1 MLIEKSPFYNTKKI
15 NNSATTEINK
25 TSKNNINESIDSTS
39 SEGSSF
45 WSWFKGLV
53 NPLQNL
59 PLISGIYSSVN
70 SEDESSDRDMVQ
82 NSLGGFLYGG
92 PIGAI
97 AGFGNW
103 VFNKLF
109 DKTPTEFALD
119 LAGISK
125 IWKGKKNDDVEVAN
139 ENKKTLDGVSP
150 LLASRNIILQESK
163 INISS
168 NKFKKEISQE
178 RILSFDKNTDKIST
192 AKATISNLK
201 TNQKINIKENIEKDV
216 LTAKNKEVNDMNLKQ
231 SDFSKSKSDALSNFN
246 EYKKIE
252 FNYPTWKPSDNNL
265 ELKKD
270 LIQSKYKN
278 YYLDKINNKPELKID
293 A

>member
-1 MLIEKSPFYNTKKI
+1 MIIEKSPFYKNKNLNNTVVKDNK
-15 NNSATTEINK
+15 K
-25 TSKNNINESIDSTS
+25 TSENNELIDIKS
-39 SEGSSF
+39 SENSSF

-125 IWKGKKNDDVEVAN
+125 IWKGKNEDNIKVAN
-139 ENKKTLDGVSP
+139 ENMKTLDGVSP
-150 LLASRNIILQESK
+150 LLVSRNIVSTESK
-163 INISS
+163 SIIASKNV
-168 NKFKKEISQE
+168 KKDEP
-178 RILSFDKNTDKIST
+178 KDKILGFNKRDKESFV
-192 AKATISNLK
+192 AKGTIPSIK
-201 TNQKINIKENIEKDV
+201 KNQAVNIKENVDKDILLVNRDLSEKSS
-216 LTAKNKEVNDMNLKQ
+216 KQ
-231 SDFSKSKSDALSNFN
+231 IDLSNEKLKDLQDVN

-252 FNYPTWKPSDNNL
+252 FNYPTWKPNNDKF
-265 ELKKD
+265 EVKKD

-278 YYLDKINNKPELKID
+278 YYLDKINNKSELKID

>member
-1 MLIEKSPFYNTKKI
+1 MIIEKSPFYKNKNLNNTVVLDSK
-15 NNSATTEINK
+15 K
-25 TSKNNINESIDSTS
+25 TSENNELIDIKS
-39 SEGSSF
+39 SENSSF

-125 IWKGKKNDDVEVAN
+125 IWKGKNEDNIKIAN
-139 ENKKTLDGVSP
+139 ENMKTLDGVSP
-150 LLASRNIILQESK
+150 LLVSRNIVSTESK
-163 INISS
+163 SIIASKNI
-168 NKFKKEISQE
+168 KKDEP
-178 RILSFDKNTDKIST
+178 KDKILGFNKGDKEPLV
-192 AKATISNLK
+192 AKGTIPSIKN
-201 TNQKINIKENIEKDV
+201 NQAVNIKENVDKDILLVNRDLSEKPS
-216 LTAKNKEVNDMNLKQ
+216 KQ
-231 SDFSKSKSDALSNFN
+231 TDLSNEKLQDLQDVN

-252 FNYPTWKPSDNNL
+252 FNYPTWKPNNDKF
-265 ELKKD
+265 EVKKD

-278 YYLDKINNKPELKID
+278 YYLDKINNKSELKID

>member
-1 MLIEKSPFYNTKKI
+1 MIIEKSPFYKNKNLNNTVVLDSK
-15 NNSATTEINK
+15 K
-25 TSKNNINESIDSTS
+25 TSENNELIDIKS
-39 SEGSSF
+39 SENSSF

-125 IWKGKKNDDVEVAN
+125 IWKGKNEDNIKVAN
-139 ENKKTLDGVSP
+139 ENMKTLDGVSP
-150 LLASRNIILQESK
+150 LLVSRNIVSTESK
-163 INISS
+163 SIIASKNV
-168 NKFKKEISQE
+168 KKDEP
-178 RILSFDKNTDKIST
+178 KDKILGFNKRDKESFV
-192 AKATISNLK
+192 AKGTIPSIK
-201 TNQKINIKENIEKDV
+201 KNQAVNIKENVDKDILLVNRDLSEKSS
-216 LTAKNKEVNDMNLKQ
+216 KQ
-231 SDFSKSKSDALSNFN
+231 IDLSNEKLKDLQDVN

-252 FNYPTWKPSDNNL
+252 FNYPTWKPNNDKF
-265 ELKKD
+265 EVKKD

-278 YYLDKINNKPELKID
+278 YYLDKINNKSELKID

>member
-1 MLIEKSPFYNTKKI
+1 MIIEKSPFYKNKNLNNTVVKDNK
-15 NNSATTEINK
+15 K
-25 TSKNNINESIDSTS
+25 TSENNELNNIKS
-39 SEGSSF
+39 SENSSF

-125 IWKGKKNDDVEVAN
+125 IWKGKNEDNIKVAN
-139 ENKKTLDGVSP
+139 ENMKTLDGVSP
-150 LLASRNIILQESK
+150 LLVSRNIVSTESK
-163 INISS
+163 SIIASKNV
-168 NKFKKEISQE
+168 KKDEP
-178 RILSFDKNTDKIST
+178 KDKILGFNKRDKESFV
-192 AKATISNLK
+192 AKGTIPSIK
-201 TNQKINIKENIEKDV
+201 KNQAVNIKENVDKDILLVNRDLSEKSS
-216 LTAKNKEVNDMNLKQ
+216 KQ
-231 SDFSKSKSDALSNFN
+231 IDLSNEKLKDLQDVN

-252 FNYPTWKPSDNNL
+252 FNYPTWKPNNDKF
-265 ELKKD
+265 EVKKD

-278 YYLDKINNKPELKID
+278 YYLDKINNKSELKID